1 MLKPK
6 EKMTVAE
13 QIHLAIK
20 EKLEENTDVIC
31 FGLGTTDPKGIIGTT
46 IDLHKE
52 FGEERVF
59 DTPTSENAMTGIGV
73 GAAITGKKVIM
84 IHQRLDF
91 FLLALDQLINN
102 AAKIYYMYGNVLKAN
117 ITIRLIIGR
126 GWGQGPTHSQ
136 NLQSWFAN
144 TPGLK
149 VLMPC
154 FAKDNY
160 NLLKEAIDDDN
171 PVVYLEHRWLH
182 NLKDIGYEKVLS
194 GDIKIGQSRLC
205 ITGTDI
211 TIVTMGYTTI
221 EGIKAT
227 EYLEI
232 VA

>member
-1 MLKPK
+1 
-6 EKMTVAE
+6 
-13 QIHLAIK
+13 
-20 EKLEENTDVIC
+20 
-31 FGLGTTDPKGIIGTT
+31 
-46 IDLHKE
+46 
-52 FGEERVF
+52 
-59 DTPTSENAMTGIGV
+59 MTGIEV

-84 IHQRLDF
+84 THQRLDF

-182 NLKDIGYEKVLS
+182 NLKDIGYEKGV
-194 GDIKIGQSRLC
+194 KW
-205 ITGTDI
+205 
-211 TIVTMGYTTI
+211 GYKDWAKQVVHHWNRCNDSDN
-221 EGIKAT
+221 G
-227 EYLEI
+227 
-232 VA
+232 VHNNRRN